1 MIAVQHIHPIL
12 VHFPIVFFLS
22 LAAIDAIA
30 AARGYVV
37 TGRGTIGNLSSGLAV
52 LAGGFAIV
60 TYLFG
65 GMALDFA
72 ESGGFH
78 SDVAEIHEG
87 LGEFTAIAFAI
98 WAAIRVFMW
107 WRDLRW
113 TNLRLGR
120 AVSAAVSLVEIAGAG
135 LVVATA
141 YYGGQLVYELGVNV
155 SHIAG

>member
-107 WRDLRW
+107 WRDLR
-113 TNLRLGR
+113 LGR

>member
-30 AARGYVV
+30 AARGYAV
-37 TGRGTIGNLSSGLAV
+37 TGRGVIGNLSSGLAV
-52 LAGGFAIV
+52 LAGGFALV
-60 TYLFG
+60 TYFFG

-107 WRDLRW
+107 WRDLR
-113 TNLRLGR
+113 LGR

>member
-1 MIAVQHIHPIL
+1 MIAIQHVHPIL

-52 LAGGFAIV
+52 LAGGFAII
-60 TYLFG
+60 TYFFG

-107 WRDLRW
+107 WRDLR
-113 TNLRLGR
+113 LGR

-135 LVVATA
+135 LVIATA
-141 YYGGQLVYELGVNV
+141 YYGGQLVYDLGVNV
-155 SHIAG
+155 AHAAG